1 MRPIAVYII
10 RKIRYFLPCS
20 LLIVL
25 FGYAQL
31 AQSQIEEIVV
41 TATKRGDT
49 LIQDIPL
56 SVQAIS
62 GDSLRETGAL
72 DFNDYYRQ
80 IPGLS
85 VVDQGPGDKRYIIR
99 GITSAGAG
107 TVGLYFDEIVV
118 TGNMLTTDGGPLD

>member
-1 MRPIAVYII
+1 MKPIAVYII
-10 RKIRYFLPCS
+10 NKIRYFLPCS

-85 VVDQGPGDKRYIIR
+85 VVDQGPGDKRYIHTRHYLSRRRDR
-99 GITSAGAG
+99 GSCISMKSSSQ
-107 TVGLYFDEIVV
+107 EIC
-118 TGNMLTTDGGPLD
+118 